1 MLRGVLLLLG
11 AGGMLW
17 SLAVLPS
24 FRLTT
29 PARAIAARIMEDQ
42 RFGPGVLSDALSRIT
57 DDFVPPIVQSELL
70 HAEALIRLQKA
81 EEAIK
86 QRSPDEADREV
97 EKAESKL
104 RASLSTS
111 PNDSFLWLLLYSIEM
126 TRNGFDTDRGSYLM
140 QSYTIGPYEGWIS
153 LRRNRLALA
162 ALPVLGGSTQERVV
176 AEFAALV
183 DSDLIEDAALN
194 LTTVGWVHRERL
206 VAGLAGTDP
215 TARES
220 FAKRLSRDGVKI
232 KMPGI
237 ETEDRPWK

>member
-24 FRLTT
+24 FWLTT

-42 RFGPGVLSDALSRIT
+42 RFRPGALSDALSRIT
-57 DDFVPPIVQSELL
+57 NDFAPFIVQPELL

-81 EEAIK
+81 EEAI
-86 QRSPDEADREV
+86 QRKSPDEADREV
-97 EKAESKL
+97 EKAENKL

-111 PNDSFLWLLLYSIEM
+111 PNDSFLWLLLHSIEM
-126 TRNGFDTDRGSYLM
+126 TRNGFDTDHSSYLM
-140 QSYTIGPYEGWIS
+140 QSYMIGPYEGWIS

-162 ALPVLGGSTQERVV
+162 ALPMLGGTTQERVV
-176 AEFAALV
+176 AEFASLV
-183 DSDLIEDAALN
+183 DSDFIEDASLN

-206 VAGLAGTDP
+206 AASLAGTDIV
-215 TARES
+215 ARES
-220 FAKRLSRDGVKI
+220 FAKRLSKDGVKI
-232 KMPGI
+232 KIPGI
-237 ETEDRPWK
+237 ETQDRPWK